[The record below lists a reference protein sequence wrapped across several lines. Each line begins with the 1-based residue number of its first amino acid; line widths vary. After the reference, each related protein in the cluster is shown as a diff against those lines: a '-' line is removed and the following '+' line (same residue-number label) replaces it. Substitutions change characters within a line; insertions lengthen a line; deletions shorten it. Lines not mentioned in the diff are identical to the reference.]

1 MALLDEVKLSLRVKT
16 DAFNEEI
23 QSLIE
28 AAKLDL
34 YNAGINIPEEPEEP
48 DSLLKQAIK
57 TYCRIN
63 FGNYE
68 KAEDLRKAY
77 NSLVIKL
84 QVAEGYKRS
93 GENG

>member
-16 DAFNEEI
+16 DAFNDEI
-23 QSLIE
+23 TSLIE
-28 AAKLDL
+28 AAKMDL
-34 YNAGINIPEEPEEP
+34 YNAGVAKQDNP
-48 DSLLKQAIK
+48 DPDALYKLAIK

-68 KAEDLRKAY
+68 KVEELRKAY

-84 QVAEGYKRS
+84 QVAAGYKRS
-93 GENG
+93 GDNG

>member
-16 DAFNEEI
+16 DAFNDEI
-23 QSLIE
+23 RSLIE
-28 AAKLDL
+28 AAKIDL
-34 YNAGINIPEEPEEP
+34 YNAGVAKQEDP
-48 DSLLKQAIK
+48 DDLYKLAIK

-68 KAEDLRKAY
+68 KAEELRKAY

-84 QVAEGYKRS
+84 QVAAGYKRS
-93 GENG
+93 GDNG

>member
-34 YNAGINIPEEPEEP
+34 YNAGINIPEEP

-77 NSLVIKL
+77 NSLVVKL

>member
-23 QSLIE
+23 TSLIE
-28 AAKLDL
+28 AAKIDL
-34 YNAGINIPEEPEEP
+34 YNAGVDTSDDTDALI
-48 DSLLKQAIK
+48 KQAIK

-68 KAEDLRKAY
+68 KAEELRKAY

-84 QVAEGYKRS
+84 QVAAGYKRS
-93 GENG
+93 GDNG